1 MGGEDCFSNGK
12 LAKKEANAGAVID
25 DTYYYGKNVGKSGTE
40 SIYYV
45 SGLGEVNATF
55 HTDTNF
61 VVSGSLFD
69 DKILD
74 FAPLTEPDGFD
85 TLIDDG
91 VAGRS
96 YLIGIGG
103 KFEVF
108 VARIGTDGAPESYAV
123 LDGTTVDWG
132 NGTEVSKGEF
142 GAAFAYQSL
151 EGDAE
156 LLFAENGGAGG
167 VLGRGVDVR
176 RRLPERLGEL
186 RHELAAGGARD
197 RVGRAQLRLDERR
210 RRAGPRRDGPTDDGR
225 GLDGYGRVRGRG
237 RDVVRGLALD
247 VGRAAFILLAECGPT
262 RTGAGDVVVI
272 IVGR

>member
-1 MGGEDCFSNGK
+1 MRTSTAPQPPVPHKRGRRGLLFQRKAREK
-12 LAKKEANAGAVID
+12 ANAGAVIG

-45 SGLGEVNATF
+45 SGLGAVNATF

-61 VVSGSLFD
+61 LVSGSLFD

-103 KFEVF
+103 EFEVF

-132 NGTEVSKGEF
+132 DATDDVQVTKGEF

-151 EGDAE
+151 DEGDEGDAE
-156 LLFAENGGAGG
+156 LLFAENGGAGLFRLELPLEIPTDCWYSG
-167 VLGRGVDVR
+167 TDVT
-176 RRLPERLGEL
+176 LHAVCPGTTLEL
-186 RHELAAGGARD
+186 VW
-197 RVGRAQLRLDERR
+197 VGPRRR
-210 RRAGPRRDGPTDDGR
+210 RRATT
-225 GLDGYGRVRGRG
+225 
-237 RDVVRGLALD
+237 A
-247 VGRAAFILLAECGPT
+247 
-262 RTGAGDVVVI
+262 
-272 IVGR
+272 

>member
-1 MGGEDCFSNGK
+1 M
-12 LAKKEANAGAVID
+12 ID

-103 KFEVF
+103 EFEVF

-123 LDGTTVDWG
+123 LKDTTVDWG
-132 NGTEVSKGEF
+132 NGKRYPKANS
-142 GAAFAYQSL
+142 A
-151 EGDAE
+151 
-156 LLFAENGGAGG
+156 
-167 VLGRGVDVR
+167 R
-176 RRLPERLGEL
+176 RSRI
-186 RHELAAGGARD
+186 
-197 RVGRAQLRLDERR
+197 RAW
-210 RRAGPRRDGPTDDGR
+210 
-225 GLDGYGRVRGRG
+225 
-237 RDVVRGLALD
+237 
-247 VGRAAFILLAECGPT
+247 RAAANCYSR
-262 RTGAGDVVVI
+262 RTAAPASLGWSCLSTSPLTAGTAVLM
-272 IVGR
+272 

>member
-1 MGGEDCFSNGK
+1 M
-12 LAKKEANAGAVID
+12 ID
-25 DTYYYGKNVGKSGTE
+25 DTYYYGKNVGKDGTTS

-61 VVSGSLFD
+61 LVSGELIF

-103 KFEVF
+103 EFEVF
-108 VARIGTDGAPESYAV
+108 VARIGTDGAPEKYAV

-151 EGDAE
+151 EGDART
-156 LLFAENGGAGG
+156 
-167 VLGRGVDVR
+167 VIRG
-176 RRLPERLGEL
+176 
-186 RHELAAGGARD
+186 
-197 RVGRAQLRLDERR
+197 ERR
-210 RRAGPRRDGPTDDGR
+210 RRPLSA
-225 GLDGYGRVRGRG
+225 
-237 RDVVRGLALD
+237 
-247 VGRAAFILLAECGPT
+247 RAASRHPH
-262 RTGAGDVVVI
+262 
-272 IVGR
+272 